1 MALEPGHAM
10 KKTEKKRMD
19 MPFQL
24 GKHKV
29 KSREPS
35 RKTQEYLHI
44 VDGRELTLTEYL
56 LWARLGV
63 SHKELM

>member
-44 VDGRELTLTEYL
+44 VSIYSAYSSTAYTENTEFDVRIL
-56 LWARLGV
+56 P
-63 SHKELM
+63 